1 MNKIERP
8 RKKYYV
14 SATTRVCI
22 PKSRVYLRVLQ
33 NKVNLKK
40 KHLRTRINNY
50 IRNLDVGYEFQA
62 FSEVKSYQWLLYPSV
77 GFEIQWLQ
85 PVPVNIQ

>member
-22 PKSRVYLRVLQ
+22 PESRVYLRVLQ
-33 NKVNLKK
+33 NKVNFIKN
-40 KHLRTRINNY
+40 LRTRINYY

-62 FSEVKSYQWLLYPSV
+62 FSAVKRYQWLLYPSV
-77 GFEIQWLQ
+77 GLEIQWLL
-85 PVPVNIQ
+85 PVPVYIQ